1 MPVIPFFQLEIS
13 VNHLTNLTTI
23 IIIIIIL
30 STVMELMNM
39 DTHMNLCQ
47 TQDYGWRETR

>member
-13 VNHLTNLTTI
+13 VKHLTNLTTI
-23 IIIIIIL
+23 IMM
-30 STVMELMNM
+30 STVMELINM

-47 TQDYGWRETR
+47 TQDYGWRETS

>member
-1 MPVIPFFQLEIS
+1 MPVIPFFQLEMS

-23 IIIIIIL
+23 IIIIM
-30 STVMELMNM
+30 SAVMELMNM

-47 TQDYGWRETR
+47 TQDYGWRETS

>member
-1 MPVIPFFQLEIS
+1 MPVIPFFQLEMS

-23 IIIIIIL
+23 IITIIM
-30 STVMELMNM
+30 STLIEVMNM

-47 TQDYGWRETR
+47 TQDYGWRETS

>member
-23 IIIIIIL
+23 IIIIM
-30 STVMELMNM
+30 STIMELMNM
-39 DTHMNLCQ
+39 DIHMNLCQ
-47 TQDYGWRETR
+47 TQDYGWRETS

>member
-1 MPVIPFFQLEIS
+1 MPVIPFFQLEMS

-23 IIIIIIL
+23 IIIIM

-39 DTHMNLCQ
+39 DILMNLCQ
-47 TQDYGWRETR
+47 TQDYGWRETS

>member
-23 IIIIIIL
+23 IIIIIM

>member
-23 IIIIIIL
+23 IIM
-30 STVMELMNM
+30 STVMSTVMNM

-47 TQDYGWRETR
+47 TQDYGWRETS

>member
-1 MPVIPFFQLEIS
+1 MPVIPFLQLEIS

-23 IIIIIIL
+23 IIIIM
-30 STVMELMNM
+30 STVMELINM

-47 TQDYGWRETR
+47 TQEYGWRETS

>member
-23 IIIIIIL
+23 IIIIM
-30 STVMELMNM
+30 STVM

-47 TQDYGWRETR
+47 TQEYGWRETS

>member
-1 MPVIPFFQLEIS
+1 MPVIPFFQLEMS

-23 IIIIIIL
+23 IIIIIL
-30 STVMELMNM
+30 STLMELMNM

-47 TQDYGWRETR
+47 TQDYGWRETS

>member
-1 MPVIPFFQLEIS
+1 MPVIPFFQLEMS

-23 IIIIIIL
+23 IIIIM
-30 STVMELMNM
+30 STLMELMNM

-47 TQDYGWRETR
+47 TQDYGWRETS

>member
-23 IIIIIIL
+23 IIIIM
-30 STVMELMNM
+30 STVMELINM

-47 TQDYGWRETR
+47 TQEYGWRETS

>member
-13 VNHLTNLTTI
+13 VNHLTNPTTI
-23 IIIIIIL
+23 IIIIM

-39 DTHMNLCQ
+39 DIHMNLCQ
-47 TQDYGWRETR
+47 TQDYGWRETS